1 MSGAST
7 DIVVNGKAKPITD
20 ELVLTINGVEY
31 SWWEDIDV
39 TLRAEGFPPS
49 FSVNATMA
57 ADGHLPILEGSS
69 CTVALGKDLVITGY
83 VDYVIDTETPDSHSI
98 QITGRGKT
106 QDLVD
111 CSAEWPSDQMIG
123 GNAQTVAARL
133 GSAYGINVVMLNGAS
148 PGDDISQW
156 PLNYGETGAS
166 IIQRVARNA
175 GLLAYETPQGQLA
188 LAAVGTKEAGSGIEY
203 GVNVQGM
210 SVHRSMAD
218 RYSEYVCCSESV
230 DSMKEMGGSDFYF
243 TAPDPNVSR
252 HRRLC
257 LVVDQVAENPQAF
270 TIQRALWE
278 AARRAGRA
286 YVVTAT
292 VDSWRDNDEAL
303 WMPNTIIPVK
313 RSSSG
318 STEQMIISEVNFRRN
333 GQEGT
338 VAKITAMP
346 RTAFQPEP
354 ITLVPVN
361 TADFT

>member
-1 MSGAST
+1 MSAAAT
-7 DIVVNGKAKPITD
+7 DIVVNAKAKPD

-57 ADGHLPILEGSS
+57 PDGQLPILEGSS

-83 VDYVIDTETPDSHSI
+83 VDDVIDTVSPESHSI

-133 GSAYGINVVMLNGAS
+133 ASAYGINVVMLNGAS

-175 GLLAYETPQGQLA
+175 GLLAYENAKGELA
-188 LAAVGTKEAGSGIEY
+188 LAAIGTQKAGSGIEY
-203 GVNVQGM
+203 GVNVEAM
-210 SVHRSMAD
+210 TVHRSMAD
-218 RYSEYVCCSESV
+218 RYSEYVCCSESI
-230 DSMKEMGGSDFYF
+230 DSMKDLGGNDFYF

-257 LVVDQVAENPQAF
+257 LIVDQVANNPQVF

-278 AARRAGRA
+278 AARRAGRS

-292 VDSWRDNDEAL
+292 VDSWRDNDEVL
-303 WMPNTIIPVK
+303 WTPNTLVPVK
-313 RSSSG
+313 RAHG
-318 STEQMIISEVNFRRN
+318 AATEQMVISEVNFRRN
-333 GQEGT
+333 RQEGT
-338 VAKITAMP
+338 VAKITAMAP
-346 RTAFQPEP
+346 SAFQPEP
-354 ITLVPVN
+354 ISLVPVN
-361 TADFT
+361 TADLT